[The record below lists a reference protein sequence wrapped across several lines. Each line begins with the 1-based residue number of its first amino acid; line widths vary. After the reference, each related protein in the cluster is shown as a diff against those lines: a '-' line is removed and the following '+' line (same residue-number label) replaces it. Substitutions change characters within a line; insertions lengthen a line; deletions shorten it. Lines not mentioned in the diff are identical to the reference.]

1 MLVFQPVGWRECAIA
16 PTSRRPAFHCESSC
30 MSSHHDHQKGLLITA
45 IGGLTLTV
53 DIPLIRL
60 ADGGAWTI
68 MLLRTGTTFVAAMV
82 IWSIWRALDRNAPQL
97 IPGWSGLIVAIC
109 YGLTGITFVTAVY
122 HTSTADL
129 VFILAFNTVF
139 AGLLSWIF
147 LREKPRMV
155 TIVAMLI
162 MILGVLV
169 IVGGSVGTGKLFG
182 DFMALCSAFFIAVAI
197 TISRA
202 SGKDMGFTSLVGVL
216 LPMALAAFMVSGE
229 GFHVNAPWW
238 IIFNGAVIMPI
249 SFFCLAAGPKY
260 ISGPEVAMFYLLET
274 VLAPVWVWMIF
285 AETPTR
291 NSLIGGAILIVTLVA
306 HSLWQL
312 HDGRKRRPDLA
323 VHHPV

>member
-1 MLVFQPVGWRECAIA
+1 
-16 PTSRRPAFHCESSC
+16 

-45 IGGLTLTV
+45 IGGLLLTV

-68 MLLRTGTTFVAAMV
+68 MLLRTGTTFVSAMIV
-82 IWSIWRALDRNAPQL
+82 WSIWRALSRNAPQL
-97 IPGWSGLIVAIC
+97 IPGWPGLVVAIC
-109 YGLTGITFVTAVY
+109 YGLTGVTFVTAVY
-122 HTSTADL
+122 HTSTANL

-139 AGLLSWIF
+139 AALLSWIF
-147 LREKPRMV
+147 LGERPRLV
-155 TIVAMLI
+155 TIAAMLI
-162 MILGVLV
+162 MIFGVLV
-169 IVGGSVGTGKLFG
+169 IVGGSVGTGHLFG
-182 DFMALCSAFFIAVAI
+182 DFMALCSAFFVAVAI

-202 SGKDMGFTSLVGVL
+202 SGKDMGFTALVGVL
-216 LPMALAAFMVSGE
+216 LPLALAAFMVTGE

-249 SFFCLAAGPKY
+249 SFFCLANGPKY

-291 NSLIGGAILIVTLVA
+291 NSLFGGAILIVTLIA

-312 HDGRKRRPDLA
+312 QDGRKRRPDLA
-323 VHHPV
+323 VHHPT

>member
-1 MLVFQPVGWRECAIA
+1 
-16 PTSRRPAFHCESSC
+16 
-30 MSSHHDHQKGLLITA
+30 MSSHNDHQKGLLITA

-68 MLLRTGTTFVAAMV
+68 MLLRTGTTFVAAMI
-82 IWSIWRALDRNAPQL
+82 IWSIWRALSRNAPQL
-97 IPGWSGLIVAIC
+97 IPGWSGLVVAIC
-109 YGLTGITFVTAVY
+109 YGLTSITFVTAVF

-129 VFILAFNTVF
+129 VFILAFNPVF
-139 AGLLSWIF
+139 AALLSWIF
-147 LREKPRMV
+147 LKEKPRLV
-155 TIVAMLI
+155 TIVAMLV

-169 IVGGSVGTGKLFG
+169 IVGGSVGTGHLFG

-197 TISRA
+197 TISHA
-202 SGKDMGFTSLVGVL
+202 SGKDMGFTALVGVL
-216 LPMALAAFMVSGE
+216 LPLALAAFMVTGE
-229 GFHVNAPWW
+229 GFQVNAPWW

-249 SFFCLAAGPKY
+249 SFFCLANGPKY

-291 NSLIGGAILIVTLVA
+291 NSLIGGVILIVTLIA

-312 HDGRKRRPDLA
+312 HDGRKRRGDLA
-323 VHHPV
+323 VHHPA

>member
-1 MLVFQPVGWRECAIA
+1 
-16 PTSRRPAFHCESSC
+16 
-30 MSSHHDHQKGLLITA
+30 MSSNSDHQKGLLITA

-68 MLLRTGTTFVAAMV
+68 LFLRTATTLVAAMI
-82 IWSIWRALDRNAPQL
+82 IWTIWRALSRKAPPL
-97 IPGWSGLIVAIC
+97 IPGWSGLAVAIC
-109 YGLTGITFVTAVY
+109 YGLTSITFITAVF

-139 AGLLSWIF
+139 AALLSWLF
-147 LREKPRMV
+147 LREKPRLGTM
-155 TIVAMLI
+155 IAMLA
-162 MILGVLV
+162 MVVGVLV

-182 DFMALCSAFFIAVAI
+182 DLMALCSALAIAVAI

-202 SGKDMGFTSLVGVL
+202 SGKDMGFTSLVGVIFPL
-216 LPMALAAFMVSGE
+216 GLAAFMVAGE
-229 GFHVNAPWW
+229 GFHVTAPWW
-238 IIFNGAVIMPI
+238 IIFDGAVIMPI

-274 VLAPVWVWMIF
+274 VLAPVWVWLVF
-285 AETPTR
+285 AEAPTR
-291 NSLIGGAILIVTLVA
+291 NSLIGGTILIVTLVA

-312 HDGRKRRPDLA
+312 HEGRKRRAALA
-323 VHHPV
+323 VSHPA

>member
-1 MLVFQPVGWRECAIA
+1 
-16 PTSRRPAFHCESSC
+16 
-30 MSSHHDHQKGLLITA
+30 MSSHNDHQKGLLITA

-68 MLLRTGTTFVAAMV
+68 LLLRTGTTFVASLI
-82 IWSIWRALDRNAPQL
+82 IWAVWRSLSDKAPRL
-97 IPGWSGLIVAIC
+97 VPGRLGLVVATL
-109 YGLTGITFVTAVY
+109 YGLGSIAFITGVY
-122 HTSTADL
+122 NTSTANL
-129 VFILAFNTVF
+129 VFILAFTTMF
-139 AGLLSWIF
+139 SALLSW
-147 LREKPRMV
+147 LVLKERPRPL
-155 TIVAMLI
+155 TLAAMAL
-162 MILGVLV
+162 M
-169 IVGGSVGTGKLFG
+169 IVGVAIIVGSSVGSGHLFG
-182 DFMALCSAFFIAVAI
+182 DLMAVCSALAIAMAI

-202 SGKDMGFTSLVGVL
+202 SGEDMGFTALVGVA
-216 LPMALAAFMVSGE
+216 LPFAVAVFMVSRV

-249 SFFCLAAGPKY
+249 SFFCLANGPKY

-291 NSLIGGAILIVTLVA
+291 DSLIGGAILIVTLIA

-312 HDGRKRRPDLA
+312 HEGRKRRATLA
-323 VHHPV
+323 VVHPA